1 MFFLLLSILQAE
13 ELSLYSWVSQQ
24 SEIEDLSQ
32 FQNTTIPRVFLNR
45 TWNQSTAKAYSQ
57 ALFAKPSLLSLLN
70 KYQIPHQ
77 ALPSL
82 DSSTKHDIILLKQ
95 GSSQTQLL
103 YKNKELNLIFFA
115 YKENSFPVD
124 LDPFSPARFT
134 SIIQEIN
141 TLLSTCENRRI
152 LEKDLYENPIAWK
165 GETCFFGDL
174 IISYQPIEIY
184 PLQAVFYAGY

>member
-1 MFFLLLSILQAE
+1 MIFLLLSILQAE

-24 SEIEDLSQ
+24 SEIKDLSH

-45 TWNQSTAKAYSQ
+45 TWDQSAKKGYSQ

-82 DSSTKHDIILLKQ
+82 DSSIKHNIILLKQ
-95 GSSQTQLL
+95 GSTQTQLL

-115 YKENSFPVD
+115 YKENSFQVD

-141 TLLSTCENRRI
+141 TLLSTCENRQI

-174 IISYQPIEIY
+174 IISYQPIESY
-184 PLQAVFYAGY
+184 PLQAIFYAGY

>member
-32 FQNTTIPRVFLNR
+32 FQNTTIPRVFLSR

-57 ALFAKPSLLSLLN
+57 ALFSKPSLLSLLN
-70 KYQIPHQ
+70 KYQIPHK

-82 DSSTKHDIILLKQ
+82 DSSTKHNIILLKQ
-95 GSSQTQLL
+95 GSSRTQLL

-115 YKENSFPVD
+115 YKESSFSVD
-124 LDPFSPARFT
+124 LDPFSSSRFT
-134 SIIQEIN
+134 SIIQEID
-141 TLLSTCENRRI
+141 TLLSTCESKQV
-152 LEKDLYENPIAWK
+152 LEKDFYENPTAWK
-165 GETCFFGDL
+165 GEKCFFGDL
-174 IISYQPIEIY
+174 VISYQPIESY
-184 PLQAVFYAGY
+184 PLQAVFYARY